1 MTDKH
6 YTLVDICWTLFYSN
20 TTFDFLDFAVK
31 DAGYRRLRRFG
42 STWFGK
48 RLNLLLYKM
57 FHYDWL
63 RARCVHY
70 LTGYTQQQLYDLAEQ
85 FYRSYLLP
93 RQIPEIWNRMPE
105 SGIVLVSGTLD
116 IIARTVAHQIGA
128 EAYYATEMIYKDNV
142 FTGKIRDLLLTKSSA
157 LPQYGDYNIITDN
170 LTDIDLVRKAR
181 QATIILYNN
190 RPRWDALLSTYANI
204 TYIEAARQRY

>member
-1 MTDKH
+1 M
-6 YTLVDICWTLFYSN
+6 S
-20 TTFDFLDFAVK
+20 
-31 DAGYRRLRRFG
+31 
-42 STWFGK
+42 
-48 RLNLLLYKM
+48 
-57 FHYDWL
+57 
-63 RARCVHY
+63 
-70 LTGYTQQQLYDLAEQ
+70 
-85 FYRSYLLP
+85 
-93 RQIPEIWNRMPE
+93 E

-157 LPQYGDYNIITDN
+157 LPQYRDYDIITDN

-190 RPRWDALLSTYANI
+190 RPRWDALLSTDANI
-204 TYIEAARQRY
+204 TYIEATRQRY